1 MATAGRAVKLHRL
14 AGSERR
20 ELLAIS
26 APLWHGWHA
35 ARPIMDF
42 RKTYFLLPNLFTLS
56 GLFCGFYAI
65 AVCARLNDEGGGS
78 DALYKASLAIFIGMF
93 FDTADGRI
101 ARLTKTQSELGL
113 HLDSLAD
120 VVTFGVAPA
129 FVVYRWGLEGLGQLG
144 LFVAFLFVACGALR
158 LARFNVLS
166 LRAKHEDPE
175 KIGKYMLGLP
185 IPVAAGVIIS
195 LIMAFHAIG
204 ISQTTNHLLV
214 GAMIVV
220 LSYLMVSR
228 VRFRSM
234 KDLRL
239 TKRTLA
245 VIALLIMSA
254 IVVAVRISQPAV
266 LIMLVSCYIVLG
278 LVEETLLVRKSRR
291 EARLARA
298 QAAQAELA
306 GPVDDEREVLAELGV
321 EDEPARVST

>member
-1 MATAGRAVKLHRL
+1 MGTSPPGRA
-14 AGSERR
+14 
-20 ELLAIS
+20 
-26 APLWHGWHA
+26 
-35 ARPIMDF
+35 MDF

-65 AVCARLNDEGGGS
+65 AVCARLSDEGVGS

-166 LRAKHEDPE
+166 LRAKHEEPE
-175 KIGKYMLGLP
+175 KVGKYMLGLP

-195 LIMAFHAIG
+195 LIMGFHAIG
-204 ISQTTNHLLV
+204 ISQTTNHMLV

-245 VIALLIMSA
+245 VVALLIMSA

-278 LVEETLLVRKSRR
+278 LVEEVLLVRKSRR
-291 EARLARA
+291 EARLAKA
-298 QAAQAELA
+298 QAAQLGHAA
-306 GPVDDEREVLAELGV
+306 PADDEREVLAELGV
-321 EDEPARVST
+321 EDEPARAST

>member
-1 MATAGRAVKLHRL
+1 
-14 AGSERR
+14 
-20 ELLAIS
+20 
-26 APLWHGWHA
+26 
-35 ARPIMDF
+35 MDF
-42 RKTYFLLPNLFTLS
+42 RKTYFLLPNLFTLA

-65 AVCARLNDEGGGS
+65 AVCARLNDEGVGS

-120 VVTFGVAPA
+120 VVTFGVAPG

-144 LFVAFLFVACGALR
+144 LFVAFIFVACGALR

-166 LRAKHEDPE
+166 LRAHDE
-175 KIGKYMLGLP
+175 KPSKYMLGLP
-185 IPVAAGVIIS
+185 IPVAATVIIS
-195 LIMAFHAIG
+195 LVMGFHAIG
-204 ISQTTNHLLV
+204 ISQTTNHVLV
-214 GAMIVV
+214 GVMIVV

-234 KDLRL
+234 KDLRM

-245 VIALLIMSA
+245 VVVLLIMTA

-266 LIMLVSCYIVLG
+266 LIFLVSVYIVMG
-278 LVEETLLVRKSRR
+278 LVEEVLLSRKSRR
-291 EARLARA
+291 EAKAA
-298 QAAQAELA
+298 KAAAAQTQ
-306 GPVDDEREVLAELGV
+306 VDVEEREVLAELGV
-321 EDEPARVST
+321 EDEAARVTT